1 MGLSIVCGAA
11 TIGEFGRS
19 RYWRQSLGLI
29 ATVEKN
35 GRRVMN
41 DSDRFQHYYNTTY
54 RTTIYGQ
61 GNIGDIRFYKDFYI
75 NDKTIAIYYGDN
87 FEEFVYKFDYDL
99 VSEKG
104 VDFYLGHL
112 LKKIEEEYE
121 ERARQEQLKK
131 LEPKPVGNPEVVVKN
146 PGSVTYDDVK
156 AYLEKK
162 RIERTKN
169 L

>member
-1 MGLSIVCGAA
+1 MGLSIVCGAS

-162 RIERTKN
+162 RIERTKD